1 MLRKS
6 SARTFNLLALLLC
19 ATALSAQHTSIEDIS
34 ATEFIVDTEN
44 SYIHIYTG
52 VAGLG
57 KALAH
62 SHLIAIRDISGEISL
77 TEEAAFASLEFFSE
91 SFLVDDDDERARATD
106 ESFRPPVSNSIKTG
120 TKENM
125 LSESVLNSEIYPK
138 ITLDIRT
145 PISEVTDSI
154 QSSREAA
161 LIVDVGFKGE
171 PYSLVLPVKLQI
183 SDAGIKAT
191 GDFNLDHADLGLKPF
206 SAAAGLARV
215 AESLRFHF
223 EIHSTRTGENEVITE
238 KEK

>member
-1 MLRKS
+1 MLGKI
-6 SARTFNLLALLLC
+6 SACTFNLIALLLF
-19 ATALSAQHTSIEDIS
+19 TPALIAQDALLEDIS
-34 ATEFIVDTEN
+34 TKEFVVDTEK

-62 SHLIAIRDISGEISL
+62 SHLIAIRGISGEIRL

-91 SFLVDDDDERARATD
+91 RFLVDDDDERARAAD
-106 ESFRPPVSNSIKTG
+106 ESFRAPVSESIKTG

-125 LSESVLNSEIYPK
+125 LSQPVLDSEAYPK
-138 ITLDIRT
+138 ITLGIRT
-145 PISEVTDSI
+145 PISEVTNSI

-171 PYSLVLPVKLQI
+171 DYSLVLPVKLQI

-191 GDFNLDHADLGLKPF
+191 GDFSLDHTDLGLKPF

-223 EIHSTRTGENEVITE
+223 EIHSTPAGEINESPSQ
-238 KEK
+238 